1 VKKPWYLKTGWV
13 FVFCTLTP
21 PIGYLTILTN
31 LKKFNNKDK
40 EQFEQ
45 KIFYLAIATSAMAF
59 WVLKFTPPIVQ
70 KVVLCGLLAIFIGR
84 KLKRM
89 FKK

>member
-1 VKKPWYLKTGWV
+1 MKKPWYLKTGWV

-59 WVLKFTPPIVQ
+59 WVLKFTPSIVQ